1 MYKSAPELRSVQNL
15 ACSLQ
20 VRADPAVRSMRARQA
35 VRDLAIPGQLNE
47 VPAALGRGGAAYA
60 ADHLKVHEDVLG
72 EGGFGIVFILQ
83 QRAEVAYEYTK
94 ATPIGCRTLFRLF
107 FVFFNICN

>member
-1 MYKSAPELRSVQNL
+1 MLASGESRPCSALD
-15 ACSLQ
+15 AC
-20 VRADPAVRSMRARQA
+20 PASS
-35 VRDLAIPGQLNE
+35 RDLAIPGQLNE